1 MNKNVLMLFAFLIG
15 MVSFAQQERALK
27 LNDNTNLIDVTYFH
41 DNGVVSQTGSYTLD
55 GKLQGEWLSF
65 DTDGNKSASA
75 SYDNGKKVGKWFYWT
90 DKTLKEV
97 DYTNNAIVSVNDW
110 KKDSKTSVALRN

>member
-1 MNKNVLMLFAFLIG
+1 MNKNVLMLFALLIS
-15 MVSFAQQERALK
+15 MVSFSQQERELK
-27 LNDNTNLIDVTYFH
+27 LNKKTSLIEVVYYH
-41 DNGVVSQTGSYTLD
+41 DNGVISQTGTYTLD

-65 DTDGNKSASA
+65 DAEGNKSVAA
-75 SYDNGKKVGKWFYWT
+75 NYDNGKKVGKWFYWT

-110 KKDSKTSVALRN
+110 KKDSKTSVALRH